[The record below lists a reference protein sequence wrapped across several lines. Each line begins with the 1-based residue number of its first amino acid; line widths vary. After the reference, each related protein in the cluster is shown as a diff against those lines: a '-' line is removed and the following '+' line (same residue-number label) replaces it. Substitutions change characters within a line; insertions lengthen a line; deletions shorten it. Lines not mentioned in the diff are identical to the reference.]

1 VKRRVVPIAVLIG
14 AGIAVTVGGWAGAA
28 VGVVVAVVL
37 VRGLPRWLSERV
49 TVEQRRA
56 ASVLPLAADLMAAT
70 LRSGAPPEHAA
81 RTVGEAMGG
90 PVGVRLV
97 RVANA
102 MRLGAPAVQAWEHL
116 TDVPGGERLARAATR
131 SADSGA
137 ALAAALDRLAGE
149 LRAAR
154 AAAADAAAR
163 RAAVLVMLPLG
174 LCFLPAFLLT
184 GVVPV
189 VISLLSGV
197 LA

>member
-1 VKRRVVPIAVLIG
+1 MTRRVVALAVLVG
-14 AGIAVTVGGWAGAA
+14 AGAAVSIGGWAGAA

-37 VRGLPRWLSERV
+37 VRRLPGWLSGRI

-56 ASVLPLAADLMAAT
+56 AAALPLAADLMAAT

-81 RTVGEAMGG
+81 RTVGEALGG

-102 MRLGAPAVQAWEHL
+102 LRLGAPAGQAWEHVV
-116 TDVPGGERLARAATR
+116 DVPGGERLARTATR

-137 ALAAALDRLAGE
+137 ALAAALDRLADE

-154 AAAADAAAR
+154 AAAADAATR

-197 LA
+197 LG